1 MRLLAVMTG
10 RKPREITLQ
19 VLQRRQ
25 SGGFVED
32 LLETALAR
40 TRLIP
45 EDRHLCQQLV
55 YGIVRW
61 EATLD
66 WLITRKAARPP
77 SKPLLQNILRLGL
90 FQIFWLQRVPPHAAV
105 NETVE
110 LARQMGCGAQTG
122 FINALLRNYLREFD
136 ATNSLLAGLKAS
148 EPHLG
153 YSHPQWL
160 AARWQIRWGAGRTAQ
175 LLEWNNR
182 PPATFARVHT
192 LKTDAGRLLQQW
204 REEGV
209 EYDFVRRDW
218 LPENLVFNLKSHP
231 PLNRLESFRLGLFY
245 VQDPSTLL
253 APLELAPRPGEAVL
267 DLCAAPGGKL
277 TFLAALMGNQGELV
291 AHDAAPERLRLVEE
305 NCARLGVT
313 CARPVPPAFFQ
324 ENRSATFDRIL
335 IDAPC
340 SNTGV
345 MGRRVDL
352 RWRIR
357 PEEIQ
362 RLSRQQ
368 LDLLRQAAGHLK
380 PGGVLVYSTCSLEPE
395 ENGCIVKEFLAEH
408 PEFRLERERE
418 LLPFQ
423 DHVDGAYVVR
433 LSRRNMDDGCDG

>member
-1 MRLLAVMTG
+1 MTG
-10 RKPREITLQ
+10 RKPREITLRI
-19 VLQRRQ
+19 LQRRQ

-40 TRLIP
+40 TQLIP

-66 WLITRKAARPP
+66 WLIARKAARAP

-90 FQIFWLQRVPPHAAV
+90 FQIFWLQRIPPHAAV

-110 LARQMGCGAQTG
+110 LARQVGCGSQTG
-122 FINALLRNYLREFD
+122 FTNALLRNYLREFD
-136 ATNSLLAGLKAS
+136 ATVSLLAGLKAA
-148 EPHLG
+148 EPYLG

-160 AARWQIRWGAGRTAQ
+160 VARWQGRWGPDRTAQ
-175 LLEWNNR
+175 LMEWNNT
-182 PPATFARVHT
+182 PATPFARVNT
-192 LKTDAGRLLQQW
+192 LRTEPGRLLPQW

-209 EYDFVRRDW
+209 SYDVFLRDW
-218 LPENLVFNLKSHP
+218 LPENLVFSFKSHP
-231 PLNRLESFRLGLFY
+231 PLNRLESFRQGLFY

-253 APLELAPRPGEAVL
+253 APLELAPQPGEAVL

-277 TFLAALMGNQGELV
+277 TFLAALMGNQGELA
-291 AHDAAPERLRLVEE
+291 AHDLALQRLKLVEE

-313 CARPVPPAFFQ
+313 CARPVSPAFFQ
-324 ENRSATFDRIL
+324 EDSPAPFDRIL

-345 MGRRVDL
+345 LRRRVDL

-362 RLSRQQ
+362 RLSRRQ
-368 LDLLRQAAGHLK
+368 LDLLRQASACLK

-395 ENGCIVKEFLAEH
+395 ENGRVVKEFLAES
-408 PEFRLERERE
+408 PEFKLERERE
-418 LLPFQ
+418 LLPFK
-423 DHVDGAYVVR
+423 DRVDGAYAAR
-433 LSRRNMDDGCDG
+433 LTRKNMDDG

>member
-10 RKPREITLQ
+10 RKPREITLR

-25 SGGFVED
+25 GGDFIED
-32 LLETALAR
+32 LLEAALAR
-40 TRLIP
+40 TQLIP
-45 EDRHLCQQLV
+45 ADRHLCQQLV

-66 WLITRKAARPP
+66 WLIARKASRPA
-77 SKPLLQNILRLGL
+77 SKPLLQNVLRLGL
-90 FQIFWLQRVPPHAAV
+90 FQIFWLQRIPPHAAV

-110 LARQMGCGAQTG
+110 LARQMGCGTQTG

-136 ATNSLLAGLKAS
+136 ATMSLLAGLKAS

-153 YSHPQWL
+153 YSHPEWL
-160 AARWQIRWGAGRTAQ
+160 VARWRDRWGPHPAAQ
-175 LLEWNNR
+175 LMEWNNT
-182 PPATFARVHT
+182 PPTTFARVNT
-192 LKTDAGRLLQQW
+192 LKTDPARLLQQW

-209 EYDFVRRDW
+209 EYDFFLREWFR
-218 LPENLVFNLKSHP
+218 ENLVFSLKSHP
-231 PLNRLESFRLGLFY
+231 PLNRLESFRQGLFY
-245 VQDPSTLL
+245 IQDPSTLL
-253 APLELAPRPGEAVL
+253 APLELAPEPGEAVL

-277 TFLAALMGNQGELV
+277 TFLAALMNNQGTLV
-291 AHDAAPERLRLVEE
+291 AHDLSLERLRLVEE
-305 NCARLGVT
+305 NCARLGIT
-313 CARPVPPAFFQ
+313 CARPILPAFLQ
-324 ENRSATFDRIL
+324 ENSPASFDRVL

-345 MGRRVDL
+345 MRRRVDL

-357 PEEIQ
+357 TEEIQ

-368 LDLLRQAAGHLK
+368 LDLLRQASRYLK

-395 ENGCIVKEFLAEH
+395 ENESVIRQFLTER

-418 LLPFQ
+418 LLPFRDQ
-423 DHVDGAYVVR
+423 VDGGYVAR
-433 LSRRNMDDGCDG
+433 LTRKKMDGG